1 MNALGAAGRAKE
13 RATQT
18 HTLPHLMGQ
27 VGHIYFGGMSKEI
40 AALFTA
46 EGICLAD
53 VRVGGRDL
61 ASRQIRAAY
70 RVES

>member
-1 MNALGAAGRAKE
+1 
-13 RATQT
+13 
-18 HTLPHLMGQ
+18 
-27 VGHIYFGGMSKEI
+27 MSKEI
-40 AALFTA
+40 AALFAA